1 MTVSV
6 FLTSQNHPYETRKR
20 KRSHFFCV
28 CVERSVNCSHST
40 VVVTVVSRGNTVCR
54 RKRARG
60 FRALYKNH
68 LLGGVISGVFH
79 FNPRGLVESTESS
92 VRELILVRFN
102 RTYTVPSNGVN
113 VQRGILDKEMTA

>member
-1 MTVSV
+1 MSA
-6 FLTSQNHPYETRKR
+6 Q
-20 KRSHFFCV
+20 
-28 CVERSVNCSHST
+28 
-40 VVVTVVSRGNTVCR
+40 
-54 RKRARG
+54 KRAG
-60 FRALYKNH
+60 IWALYKNH

-113 VQRGILDKEMTA
+113 VQRGILDNEMTA